1 MRVFALLDAATPS
14 TGVAAAVS
22 RFESLGYDGVHVP
35 ETEHDSLLIALL
47 AAQASSTLTV
57 RTAVTVAFPRS
68 PMTMAL
74 AARDL
79 AEASAGR
86 FELGLGTQ
94 VRGNI
99 VGRFGMD
106 WTEPLGRMRDY
117 VGAVRAAWDAF
128 DAGGG
133 IDYRSEHYTLTRLQP
148 YFTPAPIGHP
158 RIPIHLG
165 GVGAGMCRLA
175 GTVADGLITHP
186 TSALP
191 VVLEEAADLARTAAA
206 DAGRTV
212 TITAS
217 AQYISGGNARA
228 AAEAREAKRRSMAF
242 LYSTPAY
249 RGTLE
254 RLDLGD
260 RAERLQA
267 EARAGDWPAMADVVD
282 DTMLD
287 ALAPQV
293 PYRELAAML
302 RERYGGLADDL
313 VVAPPADPA
322 EDRFFAPALAEL
334 RE

>member
-1 MRVFALLDAATPS
+1 MRVFALLDAATPPA
-14 TGVAAAVS
+14 GVAPAV
-22 RFESLGYDGVHVP
+22 RRMEALGYDGVHVP
-35 ETEHDSLLIALL
+35 ETVHDSLLIALL

-74 AARDL
+74 AARDV
-79 AEASAGR
+79 ADASGGR

-99 VGRFGMD
+99 VGRFGVD
-106 WTEPLGRMRDY
+106 WAEPLGRMRDY

-128 DAGGG
+128 DGGGG

-148 YFTPAPIGHP
+148 YFTPGPIAHP

-191 VVLEEAADLARTAAA
+191 VVLEEAAGTARAAA
-206 DAGRTV
+206 AEAGRTV

-217 AQYISGGNARA
+217 AQYISGADARS

-249 RGTLE
+249 RGALDALGMGE
-254 RLDLGD
+254 RADRL
-260 RAERLQA
+260 RAEA
-267 EARAGDWPAMADVVD
+267 KAGDWAAMTDVVD
-282 DTMLD
+282 DAMLD

-293 PYRELAAML
+293 PYGELPAML
-302 RERYGGLADDL
+302 RERYGSLADEL
-313 VVAPPADPA
+313 VVAPPGDPA
-322 EDRFFAPALAEL
+322 EDRPFARALGEL
-334 RE
+334 RG